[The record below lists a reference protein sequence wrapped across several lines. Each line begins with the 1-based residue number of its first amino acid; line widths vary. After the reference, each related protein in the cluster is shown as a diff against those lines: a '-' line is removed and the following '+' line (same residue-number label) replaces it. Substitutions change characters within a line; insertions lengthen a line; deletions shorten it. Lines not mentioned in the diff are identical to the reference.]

1 MNRDPNRYVMGV
13 DLGQA
18 SDFTA
23 IAVGRF
29 PAAREARSVDV
40 VYLER
45 LPLGTSYPDVVE
57 YVESLM
63 ARPPL
68 LGGADLVVDA
78 TGVGRPVVDLLR
90 ERHLKV
96 EAVTITAGSATRR
109 DDLGGW
115 WVPKRELVSAVQ
127 VGLQS
132 RTLRIAR
139 DLKHAA
145 TLSDELATFEVK
157 ITESANETFGAWRA
171 GAHDDLVLAVAM
183 LSWWAWRAPGP
194 VEFW

>member
-109 DDLGGW
+109 PGRVVGSETRGSFGGSSR
-115 WVPKRELVSAVQ
+115 VTVSNPENRPRPKTRGDS
-127 VGLQS
+127 
-132 RTLRIAR
+132 LR
-139 DLKHAA
+139 
-145 TLSDELATFEVK
+145 
-157 ITESANETFGAWRA
+157 RA
-171 GAHDDLVLAVAM
+171 GDLRGENHRERERDFRGLAGGG
-183 LSWWAWRAPGP
+183 SR
-194 VEFW
+194 